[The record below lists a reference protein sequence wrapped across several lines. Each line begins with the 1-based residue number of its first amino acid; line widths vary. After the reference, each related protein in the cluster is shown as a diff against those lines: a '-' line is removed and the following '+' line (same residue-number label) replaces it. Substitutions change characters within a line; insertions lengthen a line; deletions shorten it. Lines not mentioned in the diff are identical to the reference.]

1 MIMRF
6 WDLSGPEVE
15 AADAAPWDGPLAS
28 TMRPFSTRGLV
39 RLYVASSVLY
49 MSIGVV
55 GVVTTLSAPSGA
67 ANRIVWLATS
77 IYALAGG
84 VGLFITL
91 AMVSP
96 RTLRRFSP
104 AVAFGS
110 LMVSTI
116 VLTVAVA
123 AAGPR
128 FAILAATYI
137 EAPLFAFYMLRRRWA
152 VVCVALCLLGFGLVV
167 GLQDGWEAPFDQWLI
182 LLATVIATGF
192 LMGIMAERSD
202 RLAESEH
209 EARMALGE
217 LNHTLEERVAEQ
229 VGEIE
234 HLGQLRRFLS
244 PQVADAVL
252 SVAAEQLTRP
262 HRQRI
267 AVFFCD
273 LRGFTAFT
281 NQAEPEEVVGVLDE
295 YYHAVGGL
303 LQQYDAT
310 VGDYAGDGIMAYFGD
325 PVPREEAALAAVEMT
340 RELCGVMVGVVADW
354 DRRGYQISYGV
365 GLAHGYATL
374 GVVGFDGR
382 YDYKPMGG
390 VVNLASRLCGQ
401 AAAGQVLL
409 DHATH
414 AATTERFAST
424 HYADLDL
431 KGYGAATR
439 AYALTDPMPA

>member
-1 MIMRF
+1 MRF
-6 WDLSGPEVE
+6 WDVSGPEVE
-15 AADAAPWDGPLAS
+15 AADAAPWDGPLAR
-28 TMRPFSTRGLV
+28 TTRPFTTLPMV
-39 RLYVASSVLY
+39 RAYIAASVLY
-49 MSIGVV
+49 TLIGIA
-55 GVVTTLSAPSGA
+55 GIVTVLSAPSDVV
-67 ANRIVWLATS
+67 NRSVWLGAS
-77 IYALAGG
+77 IYALVGG
-84 VGLFITL
+84 AGLFITL
-91 AMVSP
+91 AMLSP
-96 RTLRRFSP
+96 LTLRRITP
-104 AVAFGS
+104 ALAFGT
-110 LMVSTI
+110 LMFSTL
-116 VLTVAVA
+116 VLTAAVA

-128 FAILAATYI
+128 FAILAATYV

-152 VVCVALCLLGFGLVV
+152 VVCAALCLIGFGLVV
-167 GLQDGWEAPFDQWLI
+167 SIQDGWAAPFDQWLI
-182 LLATVIATGF
+182 LLASVIATGF

-209 EARMALGE
+209 EARVELAE

-229 VGEIE
+229 VAEIE
-234 HLGQLRRFLS
+234 RLGQLRRFLS

-252 SVAAEQLTRP
+252 SGESEEMARP

-303 LQQYDAT
+303 LRHYDAT

-325 PVPREEAALAAVEMT
+325 PVPRDDPALAAVEMSHD
-340 RELCGVMVGVVADW
+340 LFPLMAGLVADW
-354 DRRGYQISYGV
+354 ERRGYPLSYGV
-365 GLAHGYATL
+365 GLAYGYATL

-390 VVNLASRLCGQ
+390 VVNLAARLCGR
-401 AAAGQVLL
+401 AAPAQVLL

-414 AATTERFAST
+414 AATSEQFASM
-424 HYADLDL
+424 HFADLDL
-431 KGYGAATR
+431 KGYGASTR
-439 AYALTDPMPA
+439 AYALADA